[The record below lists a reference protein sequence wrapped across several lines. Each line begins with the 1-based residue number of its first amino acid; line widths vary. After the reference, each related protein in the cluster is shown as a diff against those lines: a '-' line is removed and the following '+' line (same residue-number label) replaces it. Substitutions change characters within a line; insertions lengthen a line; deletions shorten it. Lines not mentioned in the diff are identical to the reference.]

1 MLMSPIKSLPRE
13 VKALAFPTLDV
24 IINSVIVLV
33 IGVAM
38 VYLLSRV
45 LKLRPKPITIAEPR
59 KEMTLV
65 FLAIVAAFVVT
76 FLLGGFLLDVLP
88 PTDVTDVLWFVLF
101 YALLLLPM
109 VIAMKRTG
117 QALGS
122 IGISR
127 KDSWRTFAFGLIL
140 SAVSTMLISFTA
152 ASYEGSFIGFSPTL
166 AYGLVSFAING
177 SSEEVVFRGYIQTRL
192 IAYSGTLK
200 GLLVASLVFALWH
213 FPICYYASS
222 GAVLESLAN
231 ALIRFPLG
239 LLLGYIMLKSQNII
253 PTSIF
258 HALWNWSLFL
268 WQMPYGFD

>member
-1 MLMSPIKSLPRE
+1 MPMSPIKSLPRE

-33 IGVAM
+33 IGVAI
-38 VYLLSRV
+38 VYLLSRA
-45 LKLRPKPITIAEPR
+45 LKLRPKPITIANPR

-65 FLAIVAAFVVT
+65 FFVIVAASAVMSP
-76 FLLGGFLLDVLP
+76 LSGFLLDVLP
-88 PTDVTDVLWFVLF
+88 PTDVIDVLWVAFI

-140 SAVSTMLISFTA
+140 SAVSTMLIGFTA
-152 ASYEGSFIGFSPTL
+152 ASYGGSFIGFSPAL
-166 AYGLVSFAING
+166 AYGLVIFAING
-177 SSEEVVFRGYIQTRL
+177 SSEEIFFRGYIQTRL
-192 IAYSGTLK
+192 IAYSGTLN
-200 GLLVASLVFALWH
+200 GLMAASLVFALWH
-213 FPICYYASS
+213 FPMCYYASS

-231 ALIRFPLG
+231 ALMRFPLG
-239 LLLGYIMLKSQNII
+239 LLFGYIMLKSQNII
-253 PTSIF
+253 PSSVY
-258 HALWNWSLFL
+258 HAFWNWSLFL

>member
-1 MLMSPIKSLPRE
+1 MPMSPIKSLPRE

-24 IINSVIVLV
+24 IINSVVVLV
-33 IGVAM
+33 IGVAI
-38 VYLLSRV
+38 VYLLSRA
-45 LKLRPKPITIAEPR
+45 LKLRPKPITIANPR

-65 FLAIVAAFVVT
+65 FFVNVAAFVVM

-117 QALGS
+117 QALVS
-122 IGISR
+122 IGISGENG
-127 KDSWRTFAFGLIL
+127 WRMLAFGLIL
-140 SAVSTMLISFTA
+140 GVVCWVLLGLY
-152 ASYEGSFIGFSPTL
+152 ASSYGGSFIGFSPAL

-177 SSEEVVFRGYIQTRL
+177 SSEEIVFRGYIQTRL
-192 IAYSGTLK
+192 IAYSGPLK
-200 GLLVASLVFALWH
+200 GLVVASLVFALWH
-213 FPICYYASS
+213 FPMCYYASS

-231 ALIRFPLG
+231 ALLRLTLG
-239 LLLGYIMLKSQNII
+239 LLFGYIMLKSQNII
-253 PTSIF
+253 PSSIF